1 MEILTAS
8 IRESS
13 AGKSARKIRRN
24 GNVPGILYGN
34 NMKNCMFE
42 ISEMELNKEIYEN
55 GQHGIIKVEIN
66 GDVHEA
72 LIKEVQR
79 EPVTHK
85 LIHIDLEELKGNKI
99 ITANIP
105 INYTGERHLN
115 ERGAVVQKE
124 KSNIKVSCIPDK
136 LPKYITL
143 DLSNAKI
150 GSIFK
155 LSDIEVAEEISILD
169 DLNSIV
175 ASVSFEQKVEEII
188 D

>member
-1 MEILTAS
+1 MEILNAN

-24 GNVPGILYGN
+24 GNVPGILYGKS
-34 NMKNCMFE
+34 MRNCMFE
-42 ISEMELNKEIYEN
+42 ISEMELNREIYQN
-55 GQHGIIKVEIN
+55 GQHGIIKVEID
-66 GDVHEA
+66 GEIHEA

-79 EPVTHK
+79 EPVSHK

-105 INYTGERHLN
+105 INYTGESHLN

-124 KSNIKVSCIPDK
+124 KSSVKVSCTPEK

-143 DLSNAKI
+143 DLSKAKI
-150 GSIFK
+150 GNIYK
-155 LSDIEVAEEISILD
+155 LADMEVANEISILE

-175 ASVSFEQKVEEII
+175 ASISFEQKVEEII